1 MPVKPNLTDIVEAA
15 LLTAGHPMDI
25 KQLMALF
32 AADEQPE
39 RDELRSA
46 LDAIREAW
54 EGRPLELVEVGSGYR
69 FQAREVFRPWLARL
83 NEERPARYSR
93 ATMETLAIIVYR
105 QPVTRAV
112 IEDIRGVSVSSS
124 IIRTLLERE
133 WIRVVG
139 HRDVPGKPAL
149 YGTTKR
155 FLDDFNLRSLNE
167 LPPLS
172 DLLPADHL
180 QKELDLQA
188 ALEAAGATSS
198 GETERGEE
206 TREFPAPA
214 DVEAPA

>member
-1 MPVKPNLTDIVEAA
+1 MKPSLVDIVEAA
-15 LLTAGHPMDI
+15 LLTAGHPMDV
-25 KQLMALF
+25 KQLTALF
-32 AADEQPE
+32 AADEQPG
-39 RDELRSA
+39 RDELRAA
-46 LDAIREAW
+46 LDAIRQAW

-69 FQAREVFRPWLARL
+69 FQAREAFRPWLARL

-112 IEDIRGVSVSSS
+112 IEEIRGVSVSSS

-139 HRDVPGKPAL
+139 HRDVPGRPAL

-172 DLLPADHL
+172 DLLPTDHL
-180 QKELDLQA
+180 QKEFDLQA
-188 ALEAAGATSS
+188 ALEAAGGDGA
-198 GETERGEE
+198 G
-206 TREFPAPA
+206 
-214 DVEAPA
+214 EAPDADQAIAEAEVSA